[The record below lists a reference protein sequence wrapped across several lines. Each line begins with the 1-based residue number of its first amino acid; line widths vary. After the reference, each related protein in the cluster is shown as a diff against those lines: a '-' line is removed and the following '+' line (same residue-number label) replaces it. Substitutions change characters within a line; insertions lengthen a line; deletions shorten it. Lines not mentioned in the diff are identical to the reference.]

1 MNIKDKVLYKGN
13 VYYIF
18 WVYSSGYLEI
28 RSEKGRFEL
37 VDDTEIKSMTR

>member
-18 WVYSSGYLEI
+18 WIYNSGYLEI

-37 VDDTEIKSMTR
+37 VEGTEISVG